1 MLTSNVKVDINMLKL
16 QYLAELVDI
25 NIKYIASNASLMMS
39 LSVRYPQIL
48 ALGYPDSKFTIC
60 FSPIYKNVL
69 YVFIYNITY
78 E

>member
-1 MLTSNVKVDINMLKL
+1 MLTSNVKVDINILKL

-25 NIKYIASNASLMMS
+25 NSQQCKLDDVTIRI
-39 LSVRYPQIL
+39 RYPQIL
-48 ALGYPDSKFTIC
+48 ALGYPDNKFTIC